1 MKKHP
6 KLFLFLTFDHE
17 LPLGGVKTSWD
28 DALFTP
34 TRELFAVAE
43 ELNVPVTL
51 FTDVLCGIRFREW
64 DHEGF
69 YIPYKDQLQKAVEL
83 GHDVQLHLHP
93 HWLTSGF
100 EGKRFIPSD
109 DYSLADFSINKEGH
123 TIDSIVKD
131 GIGFLNETLKPVAS
145 GYKCI
150 AFRAGGYNLGDKTSM
165 PLIIKALYDSG
176 IRYDSSIAKGYY
188 FSSGLSVVDYR
199 NTPAKANWHLLQDG
213 SGGEGYGILEIPI
226 ASIPKS
232 VFEVPTLFKMKKY
245 AYRAPLGRGYQI
257 HEGKPGSFSNKLRA
271 FMSTRMLG
279 FDNYTY
285 DPEYLIKIL
294 DYNVKK
300 YRNEETV
307 MLSIVGHPKTMGN
320 YAWDMMRYFVNTVR
334 EKYPDAEFT
343 TFTRRDNEISIG
355 DK

>member
-6 KLFLFLTFDHE
+6 KLTLFLTFDHE

-28 DALFTP
+28 DALFEP
-34 TRELFAVAE
+34 TNELFKVAS
-43 ELNVPVTL
+43 ELDVPITL

-64 DHEGF
+64 DEEGF
-69 YIPYKDQLQKAVEL
+69 YKPYVAQLIKAVTA

-100 EGKRFIPSD
+100 EGKRFIPSN
-109 DYSLADFSINKEGH
+109 DYSLSDFMENRDGNDV
-123 TIDSIVKD
+123 DSIISK
-131 GIGFLNETLKPVAS
+131 GIEFLNENIKPSYPA
-145 GYKCI
+145 YHCN
-150 AFRAGGYNLGDKTSM
+150 AFRAGGYNLGDSHSRSSI
-165 PLIIKALYDSG
+165 LRSLYNNG
-176 IRYDSSIAKGYY
+176 ILYDSSIAKGYY
-188 FSSGLSVVDYR
+188 FSSGISVVDYSR
-199 NTPAKANWHLLQDG
+199 TPGKANWHLSADG
-213 SGGEGYGILEIPI
+213 DISKDSGSGILEIPI

-257 HEGKPGSFSNKLRA
+257 HEGKPGNLKNKLRS
-271 FMSTRMLG
+271 FISTRMLG

-285 DPEYLIKIL
+285 EPEYLIRIL
-294 DYNVKK
+294 DYNVRK
-300 YRNEETV
+300 YKNEENV

-320 YAWDMMRYFVNTVR
+320 YAWDMMRYFVKTVR
-334 EKYPDAEFT
+334 TKYPDAVFT
-343 TFTRRDNEISIG
+343 TFTQL

>member
-1 MKKHP
+1 MKKYP
-6 KLFLFLTFDHE
+6 KLLLFLTFDHE

-34 TRELFAVAE
+34 TRELFDVAS
-43 ELNVPVTL
+43 ELHVPVTL
-51 FTDVLCGIRFREW
+51 FTDVLCAIRFREW
-64 DHEGF
+64 DAEGF
-69 YIPYKDQLQKAVEL
+69 YEPYTEQVEQAVTK

-100 EGKRFIPSD
+100 EGKRFLPSD
-109 DYSLADFSINKEGH
+109 NYSLSDFANNTSGND
-123 TIDSIVKD
+123 IDLIIRKGVS
-131 GIGFLNETLKPVAS
+131 FLNETIRPTCPE
-145 GYKCI
+145 YRCN
-150 AFRAGGYNLGDKTSM
+150 AFRAGGYNLGDRQSR
-165 PLIIKALYDSG
+165 PLILKSLYDNG

-188 FSSGLSVVDYR
+188 FSSGISVVDY
-199 NTPAKANWHLLQDG
+199 NGMPAQANWHLPADG
-213 SGGEGYGILEIPI
+213 DFSKDSGSGILEIPI

-232 VFEVPTLFKMKKY
+232 LFEVPTLFKMKKY

-257 HEGKPGSFSNKLRA
+257 HEGRPGSFRNKLRS

-285 DPEYLIKIL
+285 EPEYLIKIL

-307 MLSIVGHPKTMGN
+307 MLSIVGHPKTMGS
-320 YAWDMMRYFVNTVR
+320 YAWDMMRYFVKTVR
-334 EKYPDAEFT
+334 SKYPEAEFT
-343 TFTRRDNEISIG
+343 TFTQI